1 MDVLRDRELLK
12 ACYDRLQSLEIVPTV
27 SNMETLLQTLYDL
40 REVYRSL
47 EGVETDGRTETDPKR
62 QPDD

>member
-1 MDVLRDRELLK
+1 MDVLRDKELLK
-12 ACYDRLQSLEIVPTV
+12 ACYDRLQGLELSPTV

-47 EGVETDGRTETDPKR
+47 EGAETDGRTETDPER

>member
-1 MDVLRDRELLK
+1 MDYLRDRELLK
-12 ACYDRLQSLEIVPTV
+12 ACYDRLQGLEITPTV

-40 REVYRSL
+40 REIYRRL
-47 EGVETDGRTETDPKR
+47 EGAETDGRTETDPER